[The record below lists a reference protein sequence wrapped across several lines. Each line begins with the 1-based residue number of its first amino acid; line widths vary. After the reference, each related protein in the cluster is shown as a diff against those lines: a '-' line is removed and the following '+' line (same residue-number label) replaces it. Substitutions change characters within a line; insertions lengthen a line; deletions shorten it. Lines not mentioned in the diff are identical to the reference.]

1 MHTQTQHTAALAAV
15 CKLATTQALQPAHRS
30 TRQFIIDLRSHLAT
44 YPVSAHTTDALLQ
57 LWRNC
62 RRTNGST
69 PAVDYTDAHLLTG
82 ADGLQG
88 RIVQLLQT
96 QAAPALLTG
105 AGAWPPWHMTAAR
118 LWCACSNHAAPHA
131 CKALQPQWHISA
143 DHPGK
148 KGPLWNDAHA
158 LLHKVCAQTSPD
170 HTLQLQVWYAG
181 LRPRLYDLQLQRA
194 WWCLHKRTAAAAHL
208 RCVHKRTACGDST
221 PLRAQAMVTSG
232 WGPWW
237 CRGNEV
243 PVSAS
248 PRSPRDLRWYPCAKQ
263 ELQAC
268 CHAVP
273 SPTHRRALTLFLH
286 CSTLEHIAHLYG
298 VNLADLQALQSAKQ

>member
-1 MHTQTQHTAALAAV
+1 MHTQTQHTAALAVARLV
-15 CKLATTQALQPAHRS
+15 ALNPPHRS
-30 TRQFIIDLRSHLAT
+30 TSQFIIDLRSHLAT
-44 YPVSAHTTDALLQ
+44 YPVEGHTTDALLQ

-82 ADGLQG
+82 ADGLQD

-96 QAAPALLTG
+96 QTAPALLTG

-118 LWCACSNHAAPHA
+118 LWCGCSDPAVGHA

-170 HTLQLQVWYAG
+170 HTHLLQVWYAG
-181 LRPRLYDLQLQRA
+181 TRPRLYDLQLQRA
-194 WWCLHKRTAAAAHL
+194 WWCLR
-208 RCVHKRTACGDST
+208 KRTACGSCA
-221 PLRAQAMVTSG
+221 PQAAMALAHSCPQAAMALVASG
-232 WGPWW
+232 LAD
-237 CRGNEV
+237 EV

-248 PRSPRDLRWYPCAKQ
+248 PPSRDLRWYPCAKQ

-273 SPTHRRALTLFLH
+273 SPTHRSPHTLFLH
-286 CSTLEHIAHLYG
+286 CNTLEHIAHLYG
-298 VNLADLQALQSAKQ
+298 VNLADLQALHRAKQ